1 MKIKPF
7 LAVLVIFAFL
17 LLTAMKEPQ
26 RYIQGY
32 PEIFYG
38 YKPWIDHGT
47 NGKLPKRTKELGN
60 IEVTLNYS
68 LWHERNLF
76 INLVMKA
83 WITAESKTLRS
94 FIWRTGK
101 LERSLGAPI
110 KGVLTLDGKYL
121 NLRLG

>member
-1 MKIKPF
+1 
-7 LAVLVIFAFL
+7 
-17 LLTAMKEPQ
+17 MKEPQ

-32 PEIFYG
+32 PGIFYG

-47 NGKLPKRTKELGN
+47 NGKLSKRTKELGN

-83 WITAESKTLRS
+83 WITVESKTLKS
-94 FIWRTGK
+94 FIWRPGK

-110 KGVLTLDGKYL
+110 KGVLPLDGKYL
-121 NLRLG
+121 RLG